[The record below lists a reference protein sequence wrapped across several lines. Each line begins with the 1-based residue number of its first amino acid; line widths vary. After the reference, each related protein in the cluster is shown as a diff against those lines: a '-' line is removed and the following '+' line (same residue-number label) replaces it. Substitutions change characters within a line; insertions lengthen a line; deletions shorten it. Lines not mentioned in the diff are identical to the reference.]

1 MEYDVRKISL
11 YLLAGLTVL
20 DLLLWFISQQTALFL
35 AIILLIPLWALWVW
49 KFVPPGEEEEHR
61 E

>member
-1 MEYDVRKISL
+1 MTRDVKKLSL

-35 AIILLIPLWALWVW
+35 AIFLLIPLWALWVW

-61 E
+61 G